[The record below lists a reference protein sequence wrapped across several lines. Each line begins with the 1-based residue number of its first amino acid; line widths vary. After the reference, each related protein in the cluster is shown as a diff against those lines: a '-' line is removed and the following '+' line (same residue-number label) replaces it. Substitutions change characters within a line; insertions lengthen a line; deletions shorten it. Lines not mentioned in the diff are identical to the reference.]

1 MIENVIMLNRKIYP
15 CSGNCS
21 RGKFL
26 KKDSSLLFIT
36 KYKNSKSQ

>member
-15 CSGNCS
+15 CSDNCS

-26 KKDSSLLFIT
+26 KKGLLSLIH
-36 KYKNSKSQ
+36 YKI